1 MVVVET
7 VIEFF
12 LPSWEEIQV
21 SLTAAAFVAVAYWFL
36 TLDGDG
42 GNGRM
47 SVDSSNEEMVQFKGR
62 QTSFEYL
69 IKVELLAA
77 KNLNAANLNGTT
89 NPYAIVA
96 CGAKK
101 HFSSM
106 IPGSKNPI
114 WREGF
119 NFSVDELPV
128 EINVTIYNWDISR
141 KSAVLGLT
149 TISVEDEGQTGSIWY
164 QLDNASGQVCL
175 HIETIK
181 VQMISS
187 RGFNDSNPL
196 TKINWRQR
204 EQGVEDIKGVGVTL
218 QMSTSKRLQLDRFS
232 LLRDLNGYAGANT
245 RRRAG
250 PAGDKQGPAVLHQ
263 KHGSLQTVVEH
274 SYSCALERSFL
285 YHGRIYMSAWHICF
299 HSNLFSK
306 KLKLKVIIPFG
317 DIDEMKRSQHAL
329 INPAITIILRA
340 GAVGHGVP
348 PLGNADGRVRYKFA
362 SFWNR
367 NHVFRAL
374 QQAAK
379 TYHGITLE
387 ANKKDRTVDSI
398 YDLEPKLWSIVLV
411 PVASGSGSKWPP
423 NRLVINQLFCICFNR
438 LRNSSISLPF
448 SFAKERKLSKLL
460 DFIKEEKEHPTLPD
474 FVRDKQSASQSSR
487 ITVDGSQSQSKI
499 SEESVVKGS
508 ESESKISKESVAKF
522 QPFIKEEVLTR
533 IYNDVLPCTVEQ
545 FFEFIL
551 DDGSTFTCEFHT
563 ARKDS
568 NLEVGQW
575 RASDE
580 YNGQVR
586 EVTYRTL
593 CRFPLCPPDIPVT
606 ERQHAALSADKK
618 TLVFETIQQTQGVPF
633 ASYFEG
639 HCRWSVKT
647 NSVSSCTVDVGFGE
661 IYTKILSGAYFKKW
675 CLLQSRI
682 KVAATDDNK
691 KVYKIT
697 LDAARSYIESRIS
710 NSETFASTACST
722 LVIE

>member
-1 MVVVET
+1 MMVVET

-12 LPSWEEIQV
+12 LPSWEGIQV

-36 TLDGDG
+36 TLDCDG
-42 GNGRM
+42 GDGRM

-101 HFSSM
+101 HFSMNLDSNCLDFVLDYGSGSM

-141 KSAVLGLT
+141 TSAVLGLM
-149 TISVEDEGQTGSIWY
+149 TISVEDEGRTGSIWY

-196 TKINWRQR
+196 AKRTKINWRQR

-250 PAGDKQGPAVLHQ
+250 DKQGPAVLHQ
-263 KHGSLQTVVEH
+263 KHGSLQTVFNLFPDEVVEH

-285 YHGRIYMSAWHICF
+285 YHGRIYISAWHMCF

-306 KLKLKVIIPFG
+306 KLKVIIPFG

-340 GAVGHGVP
+340 GAGGHGVP

-387 ANKKDRTVDSI
+387 ANK
-398 YDLEPKLWSIVLV
+398 
-411 PVASGSGSKWPP
+411 
-423 NRLVINQLFCICFNR
+423 
-438 LRNSSISLPF
+438 
-448 SFAKERKLSKLL
+448 KERKLSKLL

-508 ESESKISKESVAKF
+508 ESQSKISKESVAKF

-575 RASDE
+575 RTSDE

-593 CRFPLCPPDIPVT
+593 CRFPLCHPDIPVT
-606 ERQHAALSADKK
+606 ERQHAALTTDKK
-618 TLVFETIQQTQGVPF
+618 TLVFETIQQTEGVPF

-661 IYTKILSGAYFKKW
+661 IYAKILSGAYFKKW

-710 NSETFASTACST
+710 NSETFASTTACST